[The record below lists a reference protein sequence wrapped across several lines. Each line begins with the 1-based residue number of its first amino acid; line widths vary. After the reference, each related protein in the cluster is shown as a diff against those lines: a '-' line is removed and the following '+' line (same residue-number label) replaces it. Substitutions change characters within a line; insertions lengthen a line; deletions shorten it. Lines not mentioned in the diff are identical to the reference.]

1 MSLFFFYHF
10 PFQQCEFEARSAVQE
25 HHFYTSF
32 KVVIYKEMS
41 QVSKAVIKYVTEIR
55 PLCQLNIFLSILACC
70 IFYPK
75 RIIESF
81 SLFFLQLFVLD
92 LLH

>member
-1 MSLFFFYHF
+1 
-10 PFQQCEFEARSAVQE
+10 
-25 HHFYTSF
+25 
-32 KVVIYKEMS
+32 MS
-41 QVSKAVIKYVTEIR
+41 QVLKAVIKYVTEIR